1 MPIYCVVFE
10 LRQPRSE
17 YRQFFKKLDD
27 QQSVTICTT
36 CRLLYSNN
44 SAEALKNYLQNFLF
58 PGDTLFV
65 ADTDTHWA
73 LNRNFEATEWLRELQ
88 ALHDARAA
96 LLDED
101 ARADRPRRATL
112 HRLED
117 KA

>member
-1 MPIYCVVFE
+1 MLQILEADSMPIYCVVFE

-27 QQSVTICTT
+27 HQSAAICAT

-58 PGDTLFV
+58 PGDILFI

-96 LLDED
+96 LLDEEA
-101 ARADRPRRATL
+101 ARSPPR
-112 HRLED
+112 
-117 KA
+117 

>member
-27 QQSVTICTT
+27 RQSVTICST
-36 CRLLYSNN
+36 CRLLHSDN
-44 SAEALKNYLQNFLF
+44 SPEAVKNYLQNFLF
-58 PGDTLFV
+58 PGDILFV
-65 ADTDTHWA
+65 SDTDTRWA

-96 LLDED
+96 LLSTHTPHQ
-101 ARADRPRRATL
+101 PR
-112 HRLED
+112 H
-117 KA
+117 

>member
-1 MPIYCVVFE
+1 MPIHSVVFE

-27 QQSVTICTT
+27 HQSVVICST

-44 SAEALKNYLQNFLF
+44 SADSVKNYLQNFLF
-58 PGDTLFV
+58 PGDILFV
-65 ADTDTHWA
+65 ADTDTRWS

-96 LLDED
+96 LLE
-101 ARADRPRRATL
+101 AEVPRPNRR
-112 HRLED
+112 
-117 KA
+117 